1 MLVDSHCH
9 LDFPE
14 LSLELDQVLER
25 AQSVGVGAMLT
36 ISTRLD
42 RFEAVNKIANRF
54 NNIWCSVGV
63 HPHEAAEEKL
73 DEPSELIARASHPR
87 VVGIGEAGLDY
98 YYEHSPK
105 ADQIRNF
112 RAHIAASRETG
123 LPLIVHARDADDDLC
138 IILQDEYQKGAFPGL
153 IHCFSSTE
161 KLAQVALSLGMYIS
175 VSGIITFKNADSLR
189 KIVAD
194 VPIERLLVET
204 DSPYLSPIPHRGKRN
219 EPAFVRHTAEA
230 LARIKGVELERLAIE
245 TTENFFRLFTK
256 AQRPS

>member
-73 DEPSELIARASHPR
+73 DEPSELIARAIHPR

-98 YYEHSPK
+98 W
-105 ADQIRNF
+105 D
-112 RAHIAASRETG
+112 G
-123 LPLIVHARDADDDLC
+123 
-138 IILQDEYQKGAFPGL
+138 
-153 IHCFSSTE
+153 
-161 KLAQVALSLGMYIS
+161 
-175 VSGIITFKNADSLR
+175 
-189 KIVAD
+189 
-194 VPIERLLVET
+194 
-204 DSPYLSPIPHRGKRN
+204 
-219 EPAFVRHTAEA
+219 EA
-230 LARIKGVELERLAIE
+230 
-245 TTENFFRLFTK
+245 
-256 AQRPS
+256 